1 MRAHLRPLL
10 IAALSATLVTGG
22 FVAGSPAPAGA
33 SVSPGSVT
41 ELQITGQNGV
51 PSNATA
57 AMLNLTALRGVSRG
71 WLTLYPCGE
80 AIPLASNLNFE
91 PDEPARTNAAISR
104 IGSGGKVCVYSS
116 TRVELVVDLTGYTL
130 SSSGMNAITPSRLVD
145 TRDGSGGL
153 SRMPSSST
161 VTVQVAGAGGVPGS
175 ATSAAL
181 NVTATAAS
189 GSGAFTVYPCD
200 APRPAN
206 AQVAFSA
213 NRPVPNLVVTA
224 LSAEGTVC
232 VHTTKATELIIDVD
246 GWMDGG
252 AGFTHAANT
261 RLLNTTIGGGTTQV
275 IDPGAAGS
283 GKGSLVLTLTS
294 GSPSTRGYLTV
305 FPCGTSMPLSSNG
318 NPVPGFT
325 TTNSMVAKPGADGTV
340 CVFSSVSVAL
350 SVDLAGTF
358 PVGGMRPIVP
368 VRLYD
373 SREIFPTPQTAGVP
387 SGTSLRSWPW
397 ALRTSAASG
406 VPTEY
411 RNGLACQVFDG
422 YLVSLSGSQTLAVDT
437 TCAIFRNSRFLT
449 TGDTQAMIIG
459 NRSASFIEVWRS
471 DFDGGPNHVRGVQ
484 SDYATMAI
492 LESEFYRFGNAAV
505 EMNNRDQTATL
516 TVEDCYMYQGKGWP
530 RPQHADGV
538 QMSAGGGIFVRNN
551 TILMELFGGA
561 NGDYSYVSNSA
572 VGIGTSLGRIGT
584 VVIDHNRLAGGGYV
598 VYVEEKSYSFTGSIT
613 ITNNDFDLM
622 FSPNS
627 GIWGPLFP
635 NSVPSGVEWSG
646 NSYDLIYPISLQ
658 YALSL

>member
-1 MRAHLRPLL
+1 MRAHLRPLIAAALTTGL
-10 IAALSATLVTGG
+10 IAGGLV
-22 FVAGSPAPAGA
+22 ANSPAPAAA
-33 SVSPGSVT
+33 SVSSGSVT

-57 AMLNLTALRGVSRG
+57 AMVNLTALRGVSRG

-104 IGSGGKVCVYSS
+104 IGSGGKVCIYSS
-116 TRVELVVDLTGYTL
+116 TRVELVVDLTGYTQPN
-130 SSSGMNAITPSRLVD
+130 SGVNAITPSRLVD
-145 TRDGSGGL
+145 TREGTGGL
-153 SRMPSSST
+153 YRMSSNST
-161 VTVQVAGAGGVPGS
+161 VTVQVAGAGGVPGT

-200 APRPAN
+200 AARPSN

-213 NRPVPNLVVTA
+213 DRPVPNLVITA
-224 LSAEGTVC
+224 LSASGTVC
-232 VHTTKATELIIDVD
+232 VHTTRATELVIDVD
-246 GWMDGG
+246 AWMDNS
-252 AGFTHAANT
+252 AGFTDAPNT
-261 RLLNTTIGGGTTQV
+261 RLLNATVSAGSTRV
-275 IDPGAAGS
+275 IDPGSAGS
-283 GKGSLVLTLTS
+283 GEGSLVLTLTS
-294 GSPSTRGYLTV
+294 GSPATRGYLTV
-305 FPCGTSMPLSSNG
+305 YPCGTSMPLSSNG

-325 TTNSMVAKPGADGTV
+325 TTNSMVAKPGSDGTV

-350 SVDLAGTF
+350 AVDLAGTF
-358 PVGGMRPIVP
+358 PVGGVRPIVP
-368 VRLYD
+368 VRLFD
-373 SREIFPTPQTAGVP
+373 SRELFPTAQTAGVP

-411 RNGLACQVFDG
+411 RNGMACQVFDG

-437 TCAIFRNSRFLT
+437 TCAIFRNSRFRT
-449 TGDTQAMIIG
+449 TGDTQAIVIG
-459 NRSASFIEVWRS
+459 TRSASFIEVWRS
-471 DFDGGPNHVRGVQ
+471 DFDGGPSNVRGIQ

-492 LESEFYRFGNAAV
+492 LESEFAHFGNAAV
-505 EMNNRDQTATL
+505 EMNDRNQTATL
-516 TVEDCYMYQGKGWP
+516 TVEDCYMYQAKGWP
-530 RPQHADGV
+530 REQHADGV

-551 TILMELFGGA
+551 TILMELFGGS

-598 VYVEEKSYSFTGSIT
+598 VYVERKSYPFTGTVT
-613 ITNNDFDLM
+613 ITNNNFDLM

-635 NSVPSGVEWSG
+635 NDVPSGVEWSG
-646 NSYDLIYPISLQ
+646 NSYNMVYPISLQ